1 MRKTAFLVLL
11 VLALL
16 AGMDDFPSRP
26 GTLLLLAAVAFLGFE
41 VFSLRRRVSELEQ
54 RRQPAAEVQQPVA
67 DPAPALEFDLAATEP
82 LEEEA
87 SEPQPL
93 SASSPQ
99 PTLRTD
105 AGGILGKLATP
116 LLRWL
121 SGGNPVLKAGLVI
134 VFFGVALLLK
144 YAAQRNLI
152 PIELRLVGVAAGGI
166 AMLAGGWLLRHRHR
180 AYGLGLEG
188 GGIGILYLVV
198 FAAAKVYPL
207 LPLPLALAI
216 MIGLVGLSCALAVL
230 QDARGLALSGSV
242 GGFLA
247 PVLLSTGSGSHVALF
262 SYYTLLNA
270 GILGISWFK
279 AWRELNLVGF
289 VFTFAIAALW
299 GAWAYTPAHF
309 ATTEPFL
316 IVFFLMY
323 AAISVLFALRQPP
336 NLRGFIDGPLVFGL
350 PIVTAGLQAALVRD
364 FRYGLALSALA
375 MGGFYIGAARLL
387 WNRMGE
393 GMRLLTEAFLAL
405 GLVFASLAIP
415 LGLDPQWSTAAWA
428 LEGAAMVWVGTRQ
441 HRLLARSFGL
451 LLQVGAAV
459 LFLDGNYVSTS
470 SIVFANSRFLG
481 CALIAAAALFSAFHL
496 DRNRQDLRPWER
508 TLPLPLV
515 CWGLLWWYG
524 GGVLDLDRHL
534 AERNLADAILLFAC
548 ATVLTASL
556 LLRRLD
562 WPRLSLALLTLLP
575 VMLVCLPA
583 QVLFRSAPHLLAD
596 WGWLAWPLAFALQY
610 GLMARFEEEIPQR
623 LTPIWHALTFWL
635 LLLLVAIEA
644 TWRVDRI
651 AWLADAWPMAAWAL
665 APIALLS
672 VLEFLGHRLTWPVER
687 FASTYRGLAVEPPLL
702 ALALWCLGSFA
713 LSADPRPLPYL
724 PVINPLE
731 LAELAALLLL
741 ANRTVRA
748 RPDGALRSIRSLL
761 IGALLFAWLN
771 VVVARSV
778 HAFGAIPYRFAALFD
793 SPVFQAAIAVL
804 WAALALAMT
813 VLGARR
819 ESRQLWLA
827 GAVLLAMVVVKL
839 FVIDLTNTGAIGRI
853 ISFLVVGL
861 LMLLIGFFAPLPPK
875 TRESAP

>member
-1 MRKTAFLVLL
+1 MRKTIFLVLL

-26 GTLLLLAAVAFLGFE
+26 SSLLLLAAVASLGFE
-41 VFSLRRRVSELEQ
+41 VFSLRRRVSALEQ
-54 RRQPAAEVQQPVA
+54 RQQPAAEVRQTVPQPA
-67 DPAPALEFDLAATEP
+67 TMLEFDRDATEP
-82 LEEEA
+82 QEGAA
-87 SEPQPL
+87 SEQRPP
-93 SASSPQ
+93 SPPSSIAAE
-99 PTLRTD
+99 T
-105 AGGILGKLATP
+105 GGRVGNLVAP

-121 SGGNPVLKAGLVI
+121 SSGNPVLKAGLVI
-134 VFFGVALLLK
+134 VFFGVAFLLK

-152 PIELRLVGVAAGGI
+152 PIELRLAGVAAGGL
-166 AMLAGGWLLRHRHR
+166 AMLTSGWLLRHRHR
-180 AYGLGLEG
+180 VYGLGLEG
-188 GGIGILYLVV
+188 GSIGILYLVV
-198 FAAAKVYPL
+198 FAAAKVYAL

-230 QDARGLALSGSV
+230 QDARGLAVFGSM

-270 GILGISWFK
+270 GILGIAWFK

-289 VFTFAIAALW
+289 VFTFAIAAFW
-299 GAWAYTPAHF
+299 GAWAYTPTHF

-323 AAISVLFALRQPP
+323 ATISVLFALRQPP

-375 MGGFYIGAARLL
+375 MGGFYIGMARLL
-387 WNRMGE
+387 WNWMGE

-415 LGLDPQWSTAAWA
+415 LGLAPQWSTAAWA

-441 HRLLARSFGL
+441 HRLLARIFGL

-459 LFLDGNYVSTS
+459 LFLDGGYGSTPTT
-470 SIVFANSRFLG
+470 VFANSRFLG
-481 CALIAAAALFSAFHL
+481 CTLIAAAALFSAFQL
-496 DRNRQDLRPWER
+496 DRNHQDLRPWECN
-508 TLPLPLV
+508 LPLPLV

-534 AERNLADAILLFAC
+534 ADRHLPDAILLFAC
-548 ATVLTASL
+548 ATVLAAGL

-562 WPRLSLALLTLLP
+562 WPRLAWALLTLLP
-575 VMLVCLPA
+575 VMMVCLPA
-583 QVLFRSAPHLLAD
+583 LVLLRDAPHPLAL
-596 WGWLAWPLAFALQY
+596 WGWLAWPLAFGLQY
-610 GLMARFEEEIPQR
+610 GLMARFEEELPER
-623 LTPIWHALTFWL
+623 LTPVWHALTFWL
-635 LLLLVAIEA
+635 LLLVVAVEA
-644 TWRVDRI
+644 AWRVDRI
-651 AWLADAWPMAAWAL
+651 AGLADAWPMAAWAL
-665 APIALLS
+665 APAALLYA
-672 VLEFLGHRLTWPVER
+672 LEFQGHRLTWPVER
-687 FASTYRGLAVEPPLL
+687 FPRTYRGLAVEPPLL
-702 ALALWCLGSFA
+702 VLALWCLASFA

-741 ANRTVRA
+741 AIRTVRA
-748 RPDGALRSIRSLL
+748 RADGALRSTRTLL
-761 IGALLFAWLN
+761 TGALLFAWLN

-778 HAFGAIPYRFAALFD
+778 HTFAAIPYRFAALFD
-793 SPVFQAAIAVL
+793 SPVFQAAIAAL
-804 WAALALAMT
+804 WASLALAMT
-813 VLGARR
+813 VFGARR
-819 ESRQLWLA
+819 EGRRLWLA
-827 GAVLLAMVVVKL
+827 GAVLLAMVVIKL

-875 TRESAP
+875 TKEPAP